1 MNRRLLQTVYSL
13 ALFVLPAATG
23 PLPAAAVQAGPDTI
37 QLGST
42 RNAVAAIPAADLPDE
57 LVYLTSGRPDAFVA
71 AMNRLAPNVEIVS
84 GLDRQS
90 ALEHANRAHAMDAHL
105 LTPALLQAAPRLRWA
120 ISWSAGV
127 DRYITI
133 PELMAREEVVLTNMQ
148 GMYGPVMA
156 EHVFGMLLQ
165 HTRNLGHY
173 MNADAQGSW
182 DRGPRGAVGALQGRT
197 MLILGLGG
205 IGSEIAK
212 RASAFN
218 LRVLGTART
227 LRHPPDYVEIL
238 GTTAN
243 HPELLPQADIVV
255 LAVPLTDE
263 TRGMIDREAIALMKD
278 GAWLVN
284 VARGAVV
291 DTDALVEAL
300 DSGKIGAAFL
310 DVTDPEPL
318 PEGHTLWGRDNVVIT
333 PHVAAR
339 AELSGERAEALAL
352 ENFRRFAAG
361 LPLLNVVNK
370 DVGY

>member
-1 MNRRLLQTVYSL
+1 MIRSPFQT
-13 ALFVLPAATG
+13 LFTLTLVFVIAAAG
-23 PLPAAAVQAGPDTI
+23 ADPVPAVQASPDTI
-37 QLGST
+37 PLGST
-42 RNAVAAIPAADLPDE
+42 RYSVAAIPATELPDE

-71 AMNRLAPNVEIVS
+71 ELNRLAPNIEIVS
-84 GLDRQS
+84 GLDREG
-90 ALEHANRAHAMDAHL
+90 ALQHADRAHAVDAHL
-105 LTPALLQAAPRLRWA
+105 LTPAFLQASPRLRWA

-127 DRYITI
+127 DRYIAI

-173 MNADAQGSW
+173 MDADARGTW
-182 DRGPRGAVGALQGRT
+182 DRGPRDALGALQGRT

-205 IGSEIAK
+205 IGTEVAT
-212 RASAFN
+212 RAAAFN
-218 LRVLGTART
+218 LRVLGTVRT
-227 LRHPPDYVEIL
+227 PRPPPDYVEIL

-263 TRGMIDREAIALMKD
+263 TRSMIDREAIALMKD

-284 VARGAVV
+284 VARGPVV
-291 DTDALVEAL
+291 DTEALVEAL

-318 PEGHTLWGRDNVVIT
+318 PDGHTLWGRDNVLIT

-352 ENFRRFAAG
+352 ENLRRFGAG

-370 DVGY
+370 EAGY